1 MSKPENGNHNS
12 GTVRYAEWIMR
23 WRWLVV
29 LAAIASVF
37 VAINGAKQIR
47 MQNNYKVFFSEE
59 NPQLKAF
66 EDLQN
71 IYTRDDNVTFVVA
84 KPDGKVFSKD
94 FLEAQAWLTD
104 EVWKLPFVTR
114 VDSIPNFQHSEA
126 SEDDLLVGDLVEF
139 PDELDAA
146 ALAKV
151 EKVAQA
157 EPMIVNRLI
166 SDKDHVVGVNATLT
180 LPYTDPN
187 EPVIA
192 ATASQELADKFKEK
206 FPGYE
211 VYLTGIVMLN
221 NAFATSSM
229 RDMQSIVPMMYLG
242 ILVTMVI
249 LLRSFAG
256 TFTTLVVIMLS
267 SAAGMGFMGY
277 IGFPLTPPVA
287 IAPTIITTLAVADSI
302 HVLVTMLHQMR
313 KGKTKR
319 EAIIESMR
327 MNFQPVFLTS
337 LTTAIGFLSLNWSD
351 APPFRHLGNI
361 VAVGVTFAWIYSITL
376 LPALMTILPVRVRQ
390 QQEDEDTRLDRFA
403 DFIIRNR
410 TASLW
415 GSVAVIVLLAT
426 FIPRIH
432 LDDRWVDYFAK
443 SIKFRTDTDYAV
455 DNLTGIY
462 SMEYSIEAKE
472 SGGINEPEY
481 LQKLDELTTWFRE
494 QPEVRQVVTISDIM
508 KRLNKNMHADD
519 ESYYK
524 VPEERDLAA
533 QYLLLFEMSL
543 PYGLDLNNQINVDK
557 SATRMMVLLGDI
569 STTEL
574 RQFIAKAAEW
584 QDANLPEYMR
594 AEAASPST
602 MFAYISQRNI
612 ESMLTGTA
620 LAVLLISFIL
630 GVALK
635 SVRYGFLS
643 LIPNFVPAIMGFG
656 AWGLLVANI
665 GMSLSVVTGMTLGIV
680 VDDTVHFLSK
690 YLRARREL
698 NASAEDAVRYAF
710 HNVGRALV
718 TTTIILVIGF
728 AILSMSPFRLN
739 SWMGQL
745 TAIVIT
751 FALLADFIMLP
762 ALLIAFDKGKGAK
775 PIKTT
780 DTETKS
786 TAEPAMA

>member
-1 MSKPENGNHNS
+1 MSTPEIGNPPT

-23 WRWLVV
+23 WRWLIVI
-29 LAAIASVF
+29 AAIASVF
-37 VAINGAKQIR
+37 IAINGAKKIR
-47 MQNNYKVFFSEE
+47 MQNNYKVFFSAE

-71 IYTRDDNVTFVVA
+71 IYTRDDNVMFVVS
-84 KPDGKVFSKD
+84 KPDGKVFSKE

-126 SEDDLLVGDLVEF
+126 AEDDLLVGDLVEF
-139 PDELDAA
+139 PDELDEA
-146 ALAKV
+146 ALARV
-151 EKVAQA
+151 EKIAKA

-166 SDKDHVVGVNATLT
+166 SDRVNVVGVNATLT
-180 LPYTDPN
+180 LPYADPN

-192 ATASQELADKFKEK
+192 ASSSQELADKFEAK

-229 RDMQSIVPMMYLG
+229 GDMQSIVPMMYLG
-242 ILVTMVI
+242 ILITMI
-249 LLRSFAG
+249 LLLRSFTG
-256 TFTTLVVIMLS
+256 TMVTLVVIILS

-313 KGKTKR
+313 KGQTKR

-327 MNFQPVFLTS
+327 MNFQPVLLTS

-351 APPFRHLGNI
+351 APPFRALGNI
-361 VAVGVTFAWIYSITL
+361 VAVGVGAAWIYSITL
-376 LPALMTILPVRVRQ
+376 LPALMSILPVRVKQ

-410 TASLW
+410 QVSLW
-415 GSVAVIVLLAT
+415 GSIAVIVILAT
-426 FIPRIH
+426 FIPRIQ
-432 LDDRWVDYFAK
+432 LDDRWVDYFDE

-455 DNLTGIY
+455 ENLTGIY
-462 SMEYSIEAKE
+462 SMEYSIEANE
-472 SGGINEPEY
+472 SGGINNPEH
-481 LQKLDELTTWFRE
+481 LQKLDEFTAWFRE

-508 KRLNKNMHADD
+508 KRLNKNMHAND
-519 ESYYK
+519 EAYYK
-524 VPEERDLAA
+524 VPDERELAA

-574 RQFIAKAAEW
+574 RNFITKAAEW
-584 QDANLPEYMR
+584 QAENLPEYMR

-620 LAVLLISFIL
+620 LAVLLISLIL
-630 GVALK
+630 GIALK
-635 SVRYGFLS
+635 SVRYGFIS

-656 AWGLLVANI
+656 AWGLLVSNI

-718 TTTIILVIGF
+718 VTTFILVVGF
-728 AILSMSPFRLN
+728 AILSTSPFRLN

-762 ALLIAFDKGKGAK
+762 ALLIAFDRDKGTK
-775 PIKTT
+775 P
-780 DTETKS
+780 TENKVIENEKS
-786 TAEPAMA
+786 AAAAMA

>member
-1 MSKPENGNHNS
+1 MNNPAEDSNKPFS
-12 GTVRYAEWIMR
+12 VRYAEWLIQ
-23 WRWLVV
+23 WRWPVIL
-29 LAAIASVF
+29 LALASIF
-37 VAINGAKQIR
+37 VALNGAKQIR
-47 MQNNYKVFFSEE
+47 MQNNYKVFFSAE

-71 IYTRDDNVTFVVA
+71 IYTRDDNVMFVVS
-84 KPDGKVFSKD
+84 KPDGKVFSKE

-126 SEDDLLVGDLVEF
+126 VEDDLLVGDLVEF
-139 PDELDAA
+139 PDELDEA

-151 EKVAQA
+151 ERIAKS

-166 SDKDHVVGVNATLT
+166 SDKEHVVGINATLT

-192 ATASQELADKFKEK
+192 ASSAQELADKFKEQ

-229 RDMQSIVPMMYLG
+229 GDMQSIVPMMYLG
-242 ILVTMVI
+242 ILITMIV
-249 LLRSFAG
+249 LLRSFTG
-256 TFTTLVVIMLS
+256 TFVTLVVIILS

-277 IGFPLTPPVA
+277 VGFPLTPPVA

-313 KGKTKR
+313 KGRTKR
-319 EAIIESMR
+319 EAILESMR

-351 APPFRHLGNI
+351 APPFRALGNI
-361 VAVGVTFAWIYSITL
+361 VAVGVGAAWIYSITL
-376 LPALMTILPVRVRQ
+376 LPALMAVLPVRVKQ
-390 QQEDEDTRLDRFA
+390 QKEDEDTKLDRFA
-403 DFIIRNR
+403 NFIIRNR
-410 TASLW
+410 QVSLW
-415 GSVAVIVLLAT
+415 GSIAVIVILAT
-426 FIPRIH
+426 FIPRIQ
-432 LDDRWVDYFAK
+432 LDDRWVDYFDE

-455 DNLTGIY
+455 ENLTGIY
-462 SMEYSIEAKE
+462 SMEYSIEANE
-472 SGGINEPEY
+472 SGGINNPEY
-481 LQKLDELTTWFRE
+481 LQKLDEFTAWFRE

-508 KRLNKNMHADD
+508 KRLNKNMHAND
-519 ESYYK
+519 EAYYK
-524 VPEERDLAA
+524 VPAERDLAA

-557 SATRMMVLLGDI
+557 SATRMMVLLGDV

-574 RQFIAKAAEW
+574 RNFITKAAKW
-584 QDANLPEYMR
+584 QEANLPEYMR

-620 LAVLLISFIL
+620 LAVLLISLIL
-630 GVALK
+630 GIALK

-656 AWGLLVANI
+656 AWGLLVSNI

-698 NASAEDAVRYAF
+698 NANAEDAVRYAF

-718 TTTIILVIGF
+718 VTTFILVIGF
-728 AILSMSPFRLN
+728 AILSTSPFRLN

-762 ALLIAFDKGKGAK
+762 ALLIAFDKGKGG
-775 PIKTT
+775 KTI
-780 DTETKS
+780 ETKETKTKS
-786 TAEPAMA
+786 VAEPAAA